1 MCRRTRFAS
10 TVATMTSTVG
20 DSSDPLAPLA
30 GAAVSVNLAVHVH
43 VLESA
48 VPEKKAFA
56 HTRGGVRS
64 DADRGCTGR
73 PRSFQIAESIYQPLA
88 FLTAISHTLGLCV
101 GEERQQSETGTSF
114 SDDCSIHST
123 DSDR

>member
-1 MCRRTRFAS
+1 
-10 TVATMTSTVG
+10 MTSTVG

-88 FLTAISHTLGLCV
+88 FLTAIP
-101 GEERQQSETGTSF
+101 
-114 SDDCSIHST
+114 IP
-123 DSDR
+123 